1 LLRISQA
8 GNLRHENRNFLEF
21 QQASFLLYDENPLVD
36 SPSDLQLIDATLQG
50 DPRAFD
56 DLVRR
61 YQDRLVHSLEHAL
74 GSRQD
79 ALDVAQ
85 QSFVLAWKKLSS
97 FRRESGFYSWL
108 YRIARNVA
116 ISANRRQQIRS
127 GSLEYLQEAAG
138 FEPADPSRQS
148 APDHSMEQAEQV
160 ELVQEA
166 LRKISEE
173 FRQPLVLKE
182 IDGFSYEDI
191 AQILD
196 IPLGTVR
203 SRIFRGR
210 QELIERLQRVMK
222 DE

>member
-1 LLRISQA
+1 MSEL
-8 GNLRHENRNFLEF
+8 
-21 QQASFLLYDENPLVD
+21 
-36 SPSDLQLIDATLQG
+36 SDQKLIDATLAG
-50 DPRAFD
+50 DRTAFD
-56 DLVRR
+56 ELVIR
-61 YQDRLVHSLEHAL
+61 YQDRLVHSLEHSL
-74 GSRQD
+74 GSRED
-79 ALDVAQ
+79 ALEIAQ
-85 QSFVLAWKKLSS
+85 QAFVLAWRKLRS

-116 ISANRRQQIRS
+116 ISRIRRRDIRS
-127 GSLEYLQEAAG
+127 GSLNQLQDAKG
-138 FEPADPSRQS
+138 FEPADQS
-148 APDHSMEQAEQV
+148 AQAAPENSLETAEQV
-160 ELVQEA
+160 LLVQNA
-166 LRKISEE
+166 LKQISEE

-182 IDGFSYEDI
+182 IDGFSYEEI